1 MAFVRLLCF
10 SSTSQISNQQFLF
23 CSQTN
28 PRSSLPKPPQFNTSL
43 FPHIS
48 PLSLSSS
55 QFPLSHRTQKPNP
68 FLFTASSSAQ
78 VTIET
83 PEIAESETVAE
94 EVEEED
100 EASRTRVLAQNVP
113 WTSTVDDIRLLFGK
127 FGTVV
132 DVELSM
138 HNKTRNRGLAFVS
151 MGSHEEALAALENL
165 ESSEFEGRTLRLT
178 WARSIKKKPNP
189 AAQPKPVPIHNLFV
203 ANLPYQARAKDL
215 KELFNSENA
224 NVVTAEIIFH
234 ENPRRSSGYGFVSF
248 NTKQEAEAAL
258 SAFQGKTFMGRQ
270 IRVARSKKFL
280 RQEAKANI
288 EFENALQS

>member
-10 SSTSQISNQQFLF
+10 SSTSQISTQQFLF

-28 PRSSLPKPPQFNTSL
+28 LRSSLPKPSQFNTSL
-43 FPHIS
+43 FSHIS
-48 PLSLSSS
+48 PLCLSSS

-83 PEIAESETVAE
+83 PEITESETVA
-94 EVEEED
+94 EEED

-189 AAQPKPVPIHNLFV
+189 VAQPKPVPIHNLFV

-280 RQEAKANI
+280 RQETKANI